1 MRRRAYLIPIG
12 LLTLITAGTGTALA
26 HWCTHGAGTGQA
38 RTATLNAPGDRD
50 RHAQARGRRRRLG
63 QGQTLGR
70 RPHATGYYVTRIKS
84 TGSTSAACGTSP
96 SATITAMRCT
106 DNPSTAGNY
115 RYRVTAVYANW
126 TTVSATSDQV
136 TIVVAGLAETTAGS
150 PAATAVDPTQPSGA
164 TTTAV
169 PPKTQSPPTHASADH
184 AAARAAELPE
194 PPAATDPPTPTD
206 PVTAPST
213 TP

>member
-26 HWCTHGAGTGQA
+26 QWSTHGAGTGQA
-38 RTATLNAPGDRD
+38 RTATLNAPGDV
-50 RHAQARGRRRRLG
+50 AV
-63 QGQTLGR
+63 TLKPAGVVVSWDKGKVSAGG
-70 RPHATGYYVTRIKS
+70 PHATGYYVTRIKS
-84 TGSTSAACGTSP
+84 TGPTSAACGTSP
-96 SATITAMRCT
+96 SATITAMKCT

-115 RYRVTAVYANW
+115 RYRVTAVYASW
-126 TTVSATSDQV
+126 TTISATSSQV
-136 TIVVAGLAETTAGS
+136 TIVVAGLAETTAER
-150 PAATAVDPTQPSGA
+150 PTATAVEPTQPSGA

-169 PPKTQSPPTHASADH
+169 PPKTQSPTTQPVPTTPPPAPQNS
-184 AAARAAELPE
+184 PT
-194 PPAATDPPTPTD
+194 PPAATVPPAPTD